1 MHEIC
6 IPKYVETLLRELEGM
21 GHRAYVVGGCVR
33 DSMLGKEPTDWDVC
47 TDATPEQMKIV
58 FRKRKVIET
67 GVQHGTL
74 TVRSQ
79 GHNVEV
85 TTFRLEGDYSDNRHP
100 DRVEFVD
107 RVEEDL
113 SRRDFTINA
122 MAYSPKS
129 GLVDTFGGQTDLA
142 DGMIR
147 CVGEPDVRFREDGLR
162 ILRALRFA
170 ARFQF
175 SIETETSYSI
185 RRNRLLL
192 ENISAERIYKELQGI
207 LPAQGAGDML
217 LGFPEVFTVVF
228 PETERLIGE
237 PAERGRESKWARS
250 VRAVCGMPQ
259 GSFGLRL
266 AMLLHE
272 LEDAEVNTA
281 MRRLKCDHATTR
293 LVKTIV
299 AELRQPLPG
308 TRPEMRR
315 LIGRL
320 TKPLVHDLLTAQCV
334 VKGVNGHSTAGVR
347 EARYLLEEVLDGFAA
362 YTVRD
367 LAVTG
372 ESLMEEGIP
381 SGPGLGKV
389 LEQLLR
395 EVQDETLKNDKDALL
410 KRAREIF

>member
-1 MHEIC
+1 
-6 IPKYVETLLRELEGM
+6 
-21 GHRAYVVGGCVR
+21 
-33 DSMLGKEPTDWDVC
+33 
-47 TDATPEQMKIV
+47 
-58 FRKRKVIET
+58 
-67 GVQHGTL
+67 
-74 TVRSQ
+74 
-79 GHNVEV
+79 
-85 TTFRLEGDYSDNRHP
+85 
-100 DRVEFVD
+100 
-107 RVEEDL
+107 
-113 SRRDFTINA
+113 
-122 MAYSPKS
+122 
-129 GLVDTFGGQTDLA
+129 
-142 DGMIR
+142 
-147 CVGEPDVRFREDGLR
+147 
-162 ILRALRFA
+162 
-170 ARFQF
+170 
-175 SIETETSYSI
+175 
-185 RRNRLLL
+185 
-192 ENISAERIYKELQGI
+192 
-207 LPAQGAGDML
+207 
-217 LGFPEVFTVVF
+217 
-228 PETERLIGE
+228 
-237 PAERGRESKWARS
+237 
-250 VRAVCGMPQ
+250 
-259 GSFGLRL
+259 
-266 AMLLHE
+266 MLLHE

>member
-1 MHEIC
+1 MHEIR
-6 IPKYVETLLRELEGM
+6 IPSYVEMLLRELERM

-58 FRKRKVIET
+58 FRKRKIFET
-67 GVQHGTL
+67 GVQHGTI

-85 TTFRLEGDYSDNRHP
+85 TTFRLESDYSDHRHP
-100 DRVEFVD
+100 DQVKFVG

-122 MAYSPKS
+122 MAYSPRS
-129 GLVDTFGGQTDLA
+129 GLVDAFDGQTDLA
-142 DGMIR
+142 RGVVR

-175 SIETETSYSI
+175 NIETETAYSI

-207 LPAQGAGDML
+207 LSAEGASDML
-217 LGFPEVFTVVF
+217 LGFPEVLVVIF
-228 PETERLIGE
+228 PEVERLMGE
-237 PAERGRESKWARS
+237 IAEGGRESKWTQS
-250 VRAVCGMPQ
+250 VRAVCGMPRA
-259 GSFGLRL
+259 SFGLRL

-272 LEDAEVNTA
+272 LEDAEVHTA
-281 MRRLKCDHATTR
+281 MQRLKGDHATDR

-299 AELRQPLPG
+299 AELRQPLPD

-320 TKPLVHDLLTAQCV
+320 TKPMVHDLLTAQCV
-334 VKGVNGHSTAGVR
+334 VKAVTGQSTDKVR

-372 ESLMEEGIP
+372 AELMGEGIP

-395 EVQDETLKNDKDALL
+395 EVQDEALKNDKDALL
-410 KRAREIF
+410 KRAGEIF